1 MEDSASSS
9 QGSSRKNPFRE
20 IDVRYYDIGEGLPQ
34 QYVQIINLKVKDM
47 KDQYE
52 KTLNMLADAN
62 EEMNR
67 RVLLLDKVN
76 GKLILAFTIYL

>member
-1 MEDSASSS
+1 MEEGASS

-20 IDVRYYDIGEGLPQ
+20 IDVRYYDIGEGLPE
-34 QYVQIINLKVKDM
+34 QYVQIINLKIRDM
-47 KDQYE
+47 KEQYE

-67 RVLLLDKVN
+67 RVLIMDKVN
-76 GKLILAFTIYL
+76 GKL

>member
-1 MEDSASSS
+1 MEEGASS

-20 IDVRYYDIGEGLPQ
+20 IDVRYYDIGEGLPE
-34 QYVQIINLKVKDM
+34 QYVQIINLKIRDM
-47 KDQYE
+47 KEQYE

-67 RVLLLDKVN
+67 RVIIMDKVN
-76 GKLILAFTIYL
+76 GKF